1 MRAGI
6 LAIGDELMEGRVDTN
21 SVWLAEALDR
31 IGWRVIEKRQCRDD
45 VGAIVRHLA
54 ELAGQVEL
62 IVTTGGLGPT
72 TDDLTTDAVCRW
84 AGVEPALH
92 DPTWEFIQARFKERG
107 YKLPPENIKQAY
119 FPRGGTPLA
128 NTRGTAMGYLAEKNG
143 TLVAAFPGVP
153 REMKGMVEDHLLPEL
168 VRRFPR
174 ADFRVVRK
182 LKIFGHTESGV
193 NQLMQGI
200 AADLDGVE
208 VAYLVSYPEVSLFFK
223 VTRATEAEA
232 AAVAERLAAEARR
245 RLGDKCYGEGE
256 DTLEGALGA
265 ICKRLGITIAT
276 AESCTAGL
284 VAALITE
291 VPGSSAYFSE
301 GVATYSN
308 AAKQRHLGVK
318 AETLQAFGAVSAE
331 TCEEM
336 LAGLLART
344 DAGAGIAI
352 TGIAGPTGGTPEKP
366 VGLVYIAWGDR
377 DGQEVRELRFAGL
390 RADIR
395 RLTAFTAIDLLRR
408 FLLAKTASA

>member
-45 VGAIVRHLA
+45 VAAIVRHLD
-54 ELAGQVEL
+54 ELTGQVDL

-84 AGVEPALH
+84 AGAEQELH
-92 DPTWEFIQARFKERG
+92 AETWAHIQQRFKERG
-107 YKLPPENIKQAY
+107 YPLPPTNIKQAY
-119 FPRGGTPLA
+119 FPRGGTPLF
-128 NTRGTAMGYLAEKNG
+128 NRYGTAMGYLTEKG
-143 TLVAAFPGVP
+143 PTLAASFPGVP
-153 REMKGMVEDHLLPEL
+153 REMKGMVEDELLPAL

-174 ADFRVVRK
+174 ASYRVVRK

-200 AADLDGVE
+200 AAGVE
-208 VAYLVSYPEVSLFFK
+208 GVEIAYLVSFPEVSLFFK
-223 VTRATEAEA
+223 VTRPSEAEA
-232 AAVAERLAAEARR
+232 AEVAGRLAAEARR
-245 RLGDKCYGEGE
+245 RLGDKCYGEG
-256 DTLEGALGA
+256 DATLEGALGEA
-265 ICKRLGITIAT
+265 CTKLGVTIAT

-291 VPGSSAYFSE
+291 VPGSSAYFTA
-301 GVATYSN
+301 GLATYSN
-308 AAKQRHLGVK
+308 AAKQRHLGVR
-318 AETLQAFGAVSAE
+318 AETLKAFGAVSAE

-336 LAGLLART
+336 LAGLLAT
-344 DAGAGIAI
+344 SGAGAGIAI

-366 VGLVYIAWGDR
+366 VGLVYIAWGDG
-377 DGQEVRELRFAGL
+377 DGAEVREFRFGGT
-390 RADIR
+390 RGDVR

-408 FLLAKTASA
+408 FLLAKTAAA